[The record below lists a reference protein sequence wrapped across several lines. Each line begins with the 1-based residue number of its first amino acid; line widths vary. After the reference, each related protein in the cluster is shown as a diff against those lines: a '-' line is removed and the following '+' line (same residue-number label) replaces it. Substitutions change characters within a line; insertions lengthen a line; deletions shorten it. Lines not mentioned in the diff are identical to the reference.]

1 MACRYPRW
9 DSFEGRL
16 LRTADLAWSRS
27 GRFKLCFGEDFLRWP
42 RFPRFISGASMPQQM
57 NTRRG
62 CIRIVGAGGS
72 LHGKC
77 RADTRSHGIPVA
89 RTEMAD
95 YAQLR
100 TVSSQHVGAEARLC
114 AESGRSPVL
123 ENVISRAWRSRQLR
137 RENPYHCI
145 RTLGEI
151 NGACDNHGRP
161 DLGFLGADQN
171 ADHHVARL
179 QSTSSDSSASRRR
192 RDAAL
197 KSFRSS
203 SDQESDQSI
212 FWFGAS
218 SASRS
223 ASADSSEA
231 VSGGRRR
238 NAPTSD
244 ASRSLSCISISR
256 IQYSGQTTSRELHL
270 AVSSSM
276 LRLARNGVLRR

>member
-1 MACRYPRW
+1 
-9 DSFEGRL
+9 
-16 LRTADLAWSRS
+16 
-27 GRFKLCFGEDFLRWP
+27 
-42 RFPRFISGASMPQQM
+42 
-57 NTRRG
+57 
-62 CIRIVGAGGS
+62 
-72 LHGKC
+72 
-77 RADTRSHGIPVA
+77 
-89 RTEMAD
+89 MAD

-100 TVSSQHVGAEARLC
+100 TVSSQHVGAETRLR

-123 ENVISRAWRSRQLR
+123 ENVIRRARRSRQLR
-137 RENPYHCI
+137 GENPYYGI

-151 NGACDNHGRP
+151 RAARDHYGRT

-171 ADHHVARL
+171 ADHHVAGR
-179 QSTSSDSSASRRR
+179 QSRSSDSSASRRR

-212 FWFGAS
+212 RWFGAS

-238 NAPTSD
+238 NASTND
-244 ASRSLSCISISR
+244 ASRSLSCISIPVFSIAAKLLAWNHAWTSSR
-256 IQYSGQTTSRELHL
+256 HGPNELVANVRPQALVLSQWREGRKSGP
-270 AVSSSM
+270 VP
-276 LRLARNGVLRR
+276 